1 MAEHTANLQN
11 YYEIFNKYIRI
22 CVGLLALLNNNRKDN
37 FINEETKEFVEE
49 EFVDETLHEIKS
61 TINKTQIKNVLTQ
74 SRGAVYK
81 FNLKVYA
88 FVHDKNSIFT
98 AK

>member
-1 MAEHTANLQN
+1 M
-11 YYEIFNKYIRI
+11 
-22 CVGLLALLNNNRKDN
+22 NNNRKDN

-74 SRGAVYK
+74 SRGVVYK

-88 FVHDKNSIFT
+88 FVHDKNSIFA